1 MAGEAEQ
8 QHSDPVVAAIERV
21 LKTERDGV
29 GTLRRSEEQAR
40 DLLAQARAQA
50 AALARRA
57 ETCIAKL
64 HAAYLGKIQQE
75 IGMLV
80 SSHAAHSEGG
90 EDAFDR
96 AALTE
101 AVRRVAAKLT
111 GGA

>member
-1 MAGEAEQ
+1 MAGQAEQ

-29 GTLRRSEEQAR
+29 EALRRSEEQAR
-40 DLLAQARAQA
+40 NLLAQAHAQA

-75 IGMLV
+75 IGML
-80 SSHAAHSEGG
+80 
-90 EDAFDR
+90 
-96 AALTE
+96 
-101 AVRRVAAKLT
+101 
-111 GGA
+111 